1 MRDGT
6 EVWLQVLS
14 VLWNDRE
21 ANWLRTISI
30 DHLMLV
36 VFR

>member
-6 EVWLQVLS
+6 EVWLQVMS
-14 VLWNDRE
+14 VLWNDGE
-21 ANWLRTISI
+21 AIWQRTISI